1 MYTQASFP
9 ASWVKSFFFCFFFF
23 VFQKEHLHGNNAS
36 HEQLLK
42 DSEPPALATDTG
54 RMENV
59 P

>member
-9 ASWVKSFFFCFFFF
+9 ASWVKSFFVF
-23 VFQKEHLHGNNAS
+23 FQKEHLHGNNAS

-42 DSEPPALATDTG
+42 DSELPALATGTG

>member
-1 MYTQASFP
+1 MKHCLSQKVKFCVVWFMYTF
-9 ASWVKSFFFCFFFF
+9 
-23 VFQKEHLHGNNAS
+23 HGNNAS

-42 DSEPPALATDTG
+42 DSEPPALATGTG